1 MFYADLK
8 FPFPSGNSIFRMGEI
23 VRKNM
28 LCWIIRKKIAVPL
41 VGFVFHGEKT
51 MIPYKEFDFLF
62 NEITI
67 PGLEFDFQTPWKSNS
82 EKMRPFFFQKMQ
94 FPTRNLISRHP
105 EIPIWKNSA
114 VFFTLKVQFWKFP
127 ATSSCLKYQFQKIP
141 AVSFSCK
148 VGFLISSYYF
158 RLKSISR
165 VFTAGIFGSFGS
177 SQKNI

>member
-1 MFYADLK
+1 
-8 FPFPSGNSIFRMGEI
+8 MGEI
-23 VRKNM
+23 IRKNL

-41 VGFVFHGEKT
+41 VGFVFQGEKT

-62 NEITI
+62 NEIII
-67 PGLEFDFQTPWKSNS
+67 PDLELDFQTPWKSNS
-82 EKMRPFFFQKMQ
+82 EKMQ

-127 ATSSCLKYQFQKIP
+127 ATSSCLEYQFQKIP
-141 AVSFSCK
+141 AVFVSCK
-148 VGFLISSYYF
+148 VRFLIGSYYF

-165 VFTAGIFGSFGS
+165 IFTACY
-177 SQKNI
+177 